1 MQNREKKNEY
11 IFYSGK
17 KKKAHEPEMKQHF
30 EWAGS
35 RHSRPRPSTH
45 PRVSLTVSERT
56 STSHPPLYR
65 TASEIEMVFFD
76 YVFTKE
82 ERKRSLS
89 YLFSLV
95 RRAQTK
101 YDEEEEKGK
110 KIKYIL
116 YDDKRKRKQD
126 KHQQLLYRMRKGQ
139 EGDCLPRILYIGL
152 SFSKQFFQT
161 QPTTRE
167 ACLVVDQRRTG

>member
-1 MQNREKKNEY
+1 MNQKWNNISSERGQD
-11 IFYSGK
+11 IH
-17 KKKAHEPEMKQHF
+17 AQDP
-30 EWAGS
+30 
-35 RHSRPRPSTH
+35 PPT
-45 PRVSLTVSERT
+45 PVSLTVSERT

-101 YDEEEEKGK
+101 YDEEEEEKGK
-110 KIKYIL
+110 KNKIY
-116 YDDKRKRKQD
+116 
-126 KHQQLLYRMRKGQ
+126 
-139 EGDCLPRILYIGL
+139 
-152 SFSKQFFQT
+152 T
-161 QPTTRE
+161 
-167 ACLVVDQRRTG
+167 VRR